1 MDFFKTSDGRLHGGR
16 VAGVLYIIG
25 LLPNC
30 LMALSSEPAPKCIM
44 QLTYTAGWWLAF
56 CGKSP
61 ALAARDL
68 LSLQRLLGV
77 VLVALGLIGS
87 FYVVGNKWPR

>member
-1 MDFFKTSDGRLHGGR
+1 MDFFKTSDGRLHSGR
-16 VAGVLYIIG
+16 VAGAIYIIG
-25 LLPNC
+25 MLPTC
-30 LMALSSEPAPKCIM
+30 SMSGEPGPRCIM

-56 CGKSP
+56 CDKRP
-61 ALAARDL
+61 AVTARDL

-87 FYVVGNKWPR
+87 FYLIGHKVPR